1 MKAKKYFER
10 LGYNQEERPDTNEIL
25 YRNKDEDY
33 IIFFKDYKFF
43 IKDNEE
49 NNTGIEMDMNELKA
63 TIKQCKEL
71 GWLDE

>member
-10 LGYNQEERPDTNEIL
+10 LGYKYEKRDNEIL
-25 YRNKDEDY
+25 YSLDNGNY
-33 IIFFKDYKFF
+33 IIFFEDDKIICTDG
-43 IKDNEE
+43 E
-49 NNTGIEMDMNELKA
+49 NNVQGIEMDMEELKA